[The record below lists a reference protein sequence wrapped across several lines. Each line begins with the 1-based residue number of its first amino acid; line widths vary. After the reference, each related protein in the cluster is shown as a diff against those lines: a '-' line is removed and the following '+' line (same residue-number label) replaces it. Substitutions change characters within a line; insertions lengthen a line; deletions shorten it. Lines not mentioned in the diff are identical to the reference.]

1 VVCDSSSYGDA
12 IALDG
17 KIKVE
22 NGPTQQQVT
31 DDTSDKIDLHSPR
44 ISQPADNAKH
54 RSHASRQAMKQV
66 RRSN

>member
-1 VVCDSSSYGDA
+1 VVCDPSSHRDA
-12 IALDG
+12 VTFDG

-22 NGPTQQQVT
+22 NGPMQQQVT

-66 RRSN
+66 RRLN